1 MGSFNIKGFSSNLP
15 IGNLDEVAIFPCIV
29 EKAPFYNYCSVIDN
43 DLYCHPI
50 SFPIYGK
57 YSDYGEFCDYEKEA
71 NVEILEKHFGLS
83 IEDIIQTF
91 VRIGDDGYVDADKES
106 EILKHLPIDTNKQSL
121 TLCVEHKAIY
131 DRIGDIFNPKVIDFN
146 KISCFTLEELGFIRT
161 SCKDLGIKYDR
172 QYSEFETLYMFPNNA
187 LNNTYLLKDVD
198 GFFSVLKRSDEDD
211 KFYKEFRF
219 KIPNK
224 KYESIFISCVK
235 DLLEFSEY
243 YIGLKFDI
251 PENSPI
257 RTMRFY
263 NFNFI
268 KSAEIYNRKIKERE
282 EFNKEVEGLIQKN
295 GVLTQKHK
303 NILRRS
309 YDDNL
314 IFMGYGVRSV
324 VKLSYPSLL
333 ANGAKETLCLYN
345 NDIIFSEPDKFS
357 DMIGKFIG
365 FNTHLTLSSG
375 AFFPSLSYGQD
386 MNWKREMLIN
396 DLYRNVIEKKMSDQ
410 FKDSDDDD
418 DGELFW

>member
-1 MGSFNIKGFSSNLP
+1 MICKTTFSEVKGGFEAIVNVPLGISITVIHKNVQVQGNPKGKVNFQGGLEANLGYMFQIKERMGISLLGV
-15 IGNLDEVAIFPCIV
+15 IGYSYTET
-29 EKAPFYNYCSVIDN
+29 KYSKYNDTVKYKFIDN

-106 EILKHLPIDTNKQSL
+106 EILKHLPIDTDKQSL

-235 DLLEFSEY
+235 DLLEFSEH

-251 PENSPI
+251 HENSPL

-268 KSAEIYNRKIKERE
+268 KSAEIYNRKGRI
-282 EFNKEVEGLIQKN
+282 
-295 GVLTQKHK
+295 
-303 NILRRS
+303 
-309 YDDNL
+309 
-314 IFMGYGVRSV
+314 
-324 VKLSYPSLL
+324 
-333 ANGAKETLCLYN
+333 
-345 NDIIFSEPDKFS
+345 
-357 DMIGKFIG
+357 
-365 FNTHLTLSSG
+365 
-375 AFFPSLSYGQD
+375 
-386 MNWKREMLIN
+386 
-396 DLYRNVIEKKMSDQ
+396 
-410 FKDSDDDD
+410 
-418 DGELFW
+418 